1 MKFITFF
8 IFAIFLY
15 YLSLKFR
22 LVLWEEILDYVFF
35 PLIFL
40 LINYAFIKLIL
51 SYIKFYNDLLIISDW
66 QIIVIKASLLFV
78 DDIEFIDISKIT
90 KIDTYTRWIIA
101 NIIWFWNLVI
111 EQQREQVRIFNYI
124 PDARKALHII
134 NAEKEKIAEKDSKN
148 KVELISELVNDSSD
162 YDDL

>member
-1 MKFITFF
+1 M
-8 IFAIFLY
+8 
-15 YLSLKFR
+15 
-22 LVLWEEILDYVFF
+22 
-35 PLIFL
+35 
-40 LINYAFIKLIL
+40 
-51 SYIKFYNDLLIISDW
+51 
-66 QIIVIKASLLFV
+66 FV

-90 KIDTYTRWIIA
+90 KIDTYTRGIIA
-101 NIIWFWNLVI
+101 NIIGFGNLVI